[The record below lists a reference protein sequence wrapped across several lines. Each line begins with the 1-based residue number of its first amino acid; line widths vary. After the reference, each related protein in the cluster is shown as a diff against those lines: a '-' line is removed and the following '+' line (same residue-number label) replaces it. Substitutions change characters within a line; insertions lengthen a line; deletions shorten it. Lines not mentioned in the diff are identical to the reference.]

1 MLLECGKDKLS
12 LLLLVLF
19 SCCSRYSKFLNHMKK
34 EKEFQKDQSLVA
46 LGPTQKILEFLW
58 KITCRKYQLNIHHSF
73 IQDTPDFLREIEALN
88 ENQNLPANTV
98 LVTIDVSALYTNIPQ
113 NEGLEA
119 AKEALENMDDTAFND
134 FIFKILEIVLKYNIF

>member
-46 LGPTQKILEFLW
+46 LGPTQKIFKFLW
-58 KITCRKYQLNIHHSF
+58 KITCRKYQL
-73 IQDTPDFLREIEALN
+73 QDTPDFLREIEALN